1 MTAEMK
7 NNGPSISEQLADW
20 LVGVDLAAIPDRARD
35 AALDTTIDVV
45 GLCLA
50 ARENDYTKAAL
61 AAWTGSGPCTIFG
74 IGETRDAYSAALI
87 NGTAAHGE
95 DFDNTFEGCPVH
107 SGAVIVPAVL
117 AMAESEGIG
126 GARTVS
132 ALAVGIELMCRLG
145 LVARK
150 GIHTAGFHPTAIL
163 GTLSAA
169 AAAGVMLGLDRKQF
183 VDTLGVAG
191 SMASGIIEY
200 LSDGSW
206 TKRMHPGW
214 AAQAGMRA
222 ARMGQA
228 GFRGPRTVFEGEH
241 GLFKSFAPSLSPDF
255 SQLVGELGATWQM
268 ENVAFKPYACGTM
281 TQPYID
287 CAIALRNDGVRPQD
301 IVEIVCETAHG
312 TVHRLWEPLELK
324 QRPPNGYAA
333 KFSTPYC
340 VAVGLIDGEA
350 GLQQFTDDRTAD
362 PDIAELAGRVRYEI
376 DPDNEYPLNYTGH
389 LRAVLSDGRIIE
401 KRQHTLRGGARQP
414 MARDEIVRKYLKNA
428 SYGAIDD
435 GKANALLEAILSIS
449 TTGSAVEIGKAA
461 RRGSI

>member
-1 MTAEMK
+1 MSMETKLE
-7 NNGPSISEQLADW
+7 GPSISERLADW
-20 LVGVDLAAIPDRARD
+20 LTGIEAAAIPGAARD
-35 AALDTTIDVV
+35 AALDTAIDVI

-50 ARENDYTKAAL
+50 ARNADYTKAAL
-61 AAWTGSGPCTIFG
+61 TAWGGDGPCTVFG
-74 IGETRDAYSAALI
+74 IAGTRDPYSAALI

-117 AMAESEGIG
+117 ALAESEKIDGV
-126 GARTVS
+126 RTLG

-169 AAAGVMLGLDRKQF
+169 AAAGVLLGLDRRQF
-183 VDTLGVAG
+183 VDALGVAG

-200 LSDGSW
+200 LADGSW

-214 AAQAGMRA
+214 AAQAGIRA

-241 GLFKSFAPSLSPDF
+241 GLFRSFAPTLSPDF
-255 SQLVGELGATWQM
+255 SQLVDGLGSIWQM
-268 ENVAFKPYACGTM
+268 ENIAFKPYACGTM

-287 CAIALRNDGVRPQD
+287 CAIALRNEGVSPQD

-350 GLQQFTDDRTAD
+350 GLRQFTNERVAE
-362 PDIAELAGRVRYEI
+362 PDIAALAGKVRYEI

-389 LRAVLSDGRIIE
+389 LSALLRDGRVVE
-401 KRQHTLRGGARQP
+401 KRQPTLRGGRRQP
-414 MARDEIVRKYLKNA
+414 MRRDEIMAKYRKNA
-428 SYGAIDD
+428 LYGGIDE
-435 GKANALLEAILSIS
+435 GRTEIVLEAILAIGA
-449 TTGSAVEIGKAA
+449 TGSAARLGEAA
-461 RRGSI
+461 RGSAS

>member
-1 MTAEMK
+1 MTAETK
-7 NNGPSISEQLADW
+7 NDGPSVSERLADW
-20 LVGVDLAAIPDRARD
+20 LVGVNSAAIPDRARE
-35 AALDTTIDVV
+35 AVLDTTIDVI
-45 GLCLA
+45 GLCLS
-50 ARENDYTKAAL
+50 ARDNDYTKAAM
-61 AAWTGSGPCTIFG
+61 AAWDGSGPCTVFG
-74 IGETRDAYSAALI
+74 FSETRDAYSAALI

-107 SGAVIVPAVL
+107 SGAVIVPAIL
-117 AMAESEGIG
+117 AMAESEGID

-163 GTLSAA
+163 GTMSTA
-169 AAAGVMLGLDRKQF
+169 AAAGVMLGLNRRQF
-183 VDTLGVAG
+183 VDALGVAG

-241 GLFKSFAPSLSPDF
+241 GLFKAFAPSITPDF
-255 SQLVGELGATWQM
+255 SLLVDGLGETWQM
-268 ENVAFKPYACGTM
+268 ENVAYKPYACGTM

-287 CAIALRNDGVRPQD
+287 CAIALRNDGVRPED

-324 QRPPNGYAA
+324 QLPPNGYAA

-340 VAVGLIDGEA
+340 VAVGLIDGEG
-350 GLQQFTDDRTAD
+350 GLQQFSDERVAD
-362 PDIAELAGRVRYEI
+362 PEIAALASKVRYEI
-376 DPDNEYPLNYTGH
+376 DPDNEYPANYTGH
-389 LRAVLSDGRIIE
+389 LRAVLSDGRVIE
-401 KRQHTLRGGARQP
+401 KRQHTLRGGTRQP
-414 MARDEIVRKYLKNA
+414 MSREELVAKYRKNA
-428 SYGAIDD
+428 NYGGIDD
-435 GKANALLEAILSIS
+435 GQASALLEAVLSIH
-449 TTGSAVEIGKAA
+449 TTGSAMKIGETA
-461 RRGSI
+461 RRV